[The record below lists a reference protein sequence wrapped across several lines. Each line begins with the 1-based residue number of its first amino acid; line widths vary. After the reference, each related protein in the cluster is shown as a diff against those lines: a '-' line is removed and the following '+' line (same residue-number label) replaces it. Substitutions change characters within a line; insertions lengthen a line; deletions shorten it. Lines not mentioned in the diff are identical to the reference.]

1 LTAKGKKLEPKS
13 VANALATVVGYA
25 STILVNLGVMEV
37 AALPA
42 SYAKIHG
49 ATKIRIPFFSQST
62 GGYSREEEN
71 RQLELHL

>member
-13 VANALATVVGYA
+13 VANAHATVVRFGEHHP
-25 STILVNLGVMEV
+25 SQPWVMEV

>member
-25 STILVNLGVMEV
+25 STIQVNLGVMEV